1 MVVLMQ
7 ELIDYTTKTTET
19 LGSLLELTTKVSDTS
34 NETRETL
41 LRLIETLVNNHMI
54 SKSEDLQ
61 YIFNRKENDNDK
73 SSNES

>member
-1 MVVLMQ
+1 MK

-19 LGSLLELTTKVSDTS
+19 LSSLLELTTRVSDTS

-41 LRLIETLVNNHMI
+41 LRLIETLVVNHMI
-54 SKSEDLQ
+54 SKSEDLKH
-61 YIFNRKENDNDK
+61 IFNRKENDNDK

>member
-1 MVVLMQ
+1 MK

>member
-1 MVVLMQ
+1 MK

-41 LRLIETLVNNHMI
+41 LRLIGTLVNNHMI

>member
-1 MVVLMQ
+1 MK

-19 LGSLLELTTKVSDTS
+19 LGSLLELTTGVSDTS

>member
-1 MVVLMQ
+1 MK

-19 LGSLLELTTKVSDTS
+19 LGSLLELTTRVSDTS

>member
-19 LGSLLELTTKVSDTS
+19 LGSLLELTTSVSDTS

-73 SSNES
+73 SNDES

>member
-1 MVVLMQ
+1 MQ

-19 LGSLLELTTKVSDTS
+19 LGSLLELTTSVSDTS
-34 NETRETL
+34 NVTRETL

>member
-1 MVVLMQ
+1 MQ

-19 LGSLLELTTKVSDTS
+19 LGSLLELTTSVSDT
-34 NETRETL
+34 NNVTRETL

-73 SSNES
+73 SNDES

>member
-1 MVVLMQ
+1 MVVLMK

-19 LGSLLELTTKVSDTS
+19 LGSLLELTTRVSDTS

>member
-1 MVVLMQ
+1 MK

-34 NETRETL
+34 DQTRETL

>member
-1 MVVLMQ
+1 MVVLMK

>member
-1 MVVLMQ
+1 MQ

>member
-1 MVVLMQ
+1 MQ

-73 SSNES
+73 SNDES

>member
-73 SSNES
+73 SNDES

>member
-19 LGSLLELTTKVSDTS
+19 LGSLLELTTSVSDT
-34 NETRETL
+34 NNVTRETL

-54 SKSEDLQ
+54 SKSEYLQ

>member
-1 MVVLMQ
+1 MQ

-19 LGSLLELTTKVSDTS
+19 LGSLLELTTSVSDTS
-34 NETRETL
+34 NVTRETL

-54 SKSEDLQ
+54 SQSEDLQ

>member
-19 LGSLLELTTKVSDTS
+19 LGSLLELTTSVSDTS
-34 NETRETL
+34 NVTRETL

>member
-19 LGSLLELTTKVSDTS
+19 LGSLLELTTSVSDT
-34 NETRETL
+34 NNVTRETL

>member
-1 MVVLMQ
+1 MVVLMK

-19 LGSLLELTTKVSDTS
+19 LGSLLELTTRVSDTS

-61 YIFNRKENDNDK
+61 HIFNRKENDNDK